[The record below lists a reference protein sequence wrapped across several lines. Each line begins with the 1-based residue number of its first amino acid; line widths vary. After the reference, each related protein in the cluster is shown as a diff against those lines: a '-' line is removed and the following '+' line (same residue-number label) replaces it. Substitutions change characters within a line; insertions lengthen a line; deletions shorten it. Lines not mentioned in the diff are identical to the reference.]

1 MSGLL
6 VILLIALAMSLVAP
20 FSILFLIAL
29 IPYLIWKLYESRYF
43 KGKKFAAIKGRI
55 QSYIDDCNALNRH
68 ISELK
73 NVRLGTDQLS
83 SGRSEYRDASK
94 WNFRR
99 PELRGQQ
106 YGSNIYNCSRTVCDG
121 ARRDPFK
128 YVCKYFSVAAD
139 EKTLEHFETILNNF
153 EAAEEGKKALREE
166 KEKIIESIQKDIP
179 SLIRKFSQNKVVSN
193 LGFDEMSL
201 NAIGFP
207 KYVFKYI
214 SPGGNSST
222 QCDVVMD
229 ITNLNRFV
237 VYLSE
242 KIKFKKSVAGQRA
255 LMTSKLRQKIKER
268 DGFKCKRCG
277 ASVSREP
284 NLLLEIDHIIPLSR
298 GGMTTESNLQ
308 TLCWRCNRSKGAKM

>member
-1 MSGLL
+1 MSAIL
-6 VILLIALAMSLVAP
+6 VIIGIFFVIGAIMNLLPIV
-20 FSILFLIAL
+20 LIFAF
-29 IPYLIWKLYESRYF
+29 IYAFGYGIWKLYESSYF
-43 KGKKFAAIKGRI
+43 KGKKFAAIKERI
-55 QSYIDDCNALNRH
+55 QSYIDDCNALNKH

-73 NVRLGTDQLS
+73 DVRLGTDQLS

-99 PELRGQQ
+99 PELSGQR

-128 YVCKYFSVAAD
+128 YVCKYFDVTAD
-139 EKTLEHFETILNNF
+139 EKTLEHFESILNNF
-153 EAAEEGKKALREE
+153 ESAEDGKKLLKKE
-166 KEKIIESIQKDIP
+166 KERIVESIQSSVP
-179 SLIRKFSQNKVVSN
+179 PLIRKLKKKKLVDS
-193 LGFDEMSL
+193 LGFDEISL

-207 KYVFKYI
+207 RYVFKYI

-229 ITNLNRFV
+229 IDNLNRFV
-237 VYLSE
+237 AYLSE
-242 KIKFKKSVAGQRA
+242 KIKFRRSVAGQRA
-255 LMTSKLRQKIKER
+255 LMTSKLRQKIKQR
-268 DGFKCKRCG
+268 DGFMCKKCG
-277 ASVSREP
+277 ASVAREP

-308 TLCWRCNRSKGAKM
+308 TLCW